1 MGAETTTIPT
11 KAAENVLVRLEMK
24 EIVAGMDVTAVGM
37 KEVGYMP
44 LEVNVGMSGVGA
56 NQSIIQNV
64 PRKRATLLKL

>member
-11 KAAENVLVRLEMK
+11 KAAENVLVRPEMK

-56 NQSIIQNV
+56 NKVLSKMC
-64 PRKRATLLKL
+64 PGSELLC

>member
-11 KAAENVLVRLEMK
+11 KAAENVLVRPEMK
-24 EIVAGMDVTAVGM
+24 EIVAGMDMIAVGM

-56 NQSIIQNV
+56 NKYYPTSAQEASCF
-64 PRKRATLLKL
+64 LLLC